1 MPIDYLATFPV
12 PHHLLPEKLRR
23 LLSPIGL
30 DPQERVDVS
39 ALSEEKDAS
48 GTRDEVVHLVMA
60 AVPEADVDNLGVLEA
75 GSNGV
80 VSYSVPSL
88 REKGACTEFTPSV
101 SGYDYIVASWGDGS
115 FYTYSLAE
123 KVWMALGL
131 TATCLGIDKQR
142 LVYDDLGLPEFGVAE
157 GEVSANY
164 HWEVSRNVCWRMSNE
179 YLRKYLWMR
188 GAVGVRSF
196 YYSALMPETPELL
209 ALMAG
214 QDHIDLKSEA
224 NWCDGDIRK
233 DEHGLLLQVW
243 ATVAAV
249 SCELCPEQT
258 AEGLKWPGL
267 DGPMTRARANAQLH
281 GGRIYLDDRFLER
294 YEQSSFYESM
304 PNRHGGTNPSYRG
317 QWAFSDCVRVGRNLI
332 QVPIRELYKPKPDR
346 EIVHAHRFV
355 VDEGRIAGTDL
366 NEEHVVSKTMRLLDQ
381 ILDLGDNL
389 SKLSEAVGIPREPA
403 ELVGFSR
410 AEVEANWWTS
420 YPQLSRLAQVAPL
433 NMTQQAFLARCK
445 GLHEL
450 WQRVPDGFMR
460 QLLRKAGCPAQS
472 VKDLGSLKL
481 LQGLLNIVEHLDAQ
495 QEAVEAF
502 VRTTEP
508 ETWANRND
516 RMAPLFLTNDLRIA
530 DAHES
535 FGRALATLQALG
547 FDTAT
552 VNQGYGRALDFVFDG
567 VIGAFAAVNGPITRL
582 LAR

>member
-1 MPIDYLATFPV
+1 MSISAAVASQPAAQGYLHSIMPTDYLATFPV

-39 ALSEEKDAS
+39 ALSEEKSAS
-48 GTRDEVVHLVMA
+48 GIRDEAVHLVMA
-60 AVPEADVDNLGVLEA
+60 AVPGADVDNLDVLEA

-88 REKGACTEFTPSV
+88 REKGNCAEFAPSV

-131 TATCLGIDKQR
+131 TATCLGNDKQR

-224 NWCDGDIRK
+224 NWFDGDIRK

-258 AEGLKWPGL
+258 AVGLEWPGL

-410 AEVEANWWTS
+410 RS
-420 YPQLSRLAQVAPL
+420 RSQLVDQLP
-433 NMTQQAFLARCK
+433 TAFPAC
-445 GLHEL
+445 
-450 WQRVPDGFMR
+450 
-460 QLLRKAGCPAQS
+460 AGGA
-472 VKDLGSLKL
+472 
-481 LQGLLNIVEHLDAQ
+481 VEHDTAGLPCAMQGPARTLAASAGRLHASAVAQ
-495 QEAVEAF
+495 GRLPGAEREGSGQPQAASGPSQH
-502 VRTTEP
+502 RG
-508 ETWANRND
+508 
-516 RMAPLFLTNDLRIA
+516 AP
-530 DAHES
+530 
-535 FGRALATLQALG
+535 GRATG
-547 FDTAT
+547 SS
-552 VNQGYGRALDFVFDG
+552 
-567 VIGAFAAVNGPITRL
+567 
-582 LAR
+582 